1 MIKALQTKLGLTPDG
16 VFGPK
21 TLKAFTQYFKLSN
34 LRAAHF
40 FGQLAHE
47 TADFKISTENL
58 NYSAEGLL
66 KTFPRY
72 FTAETAAEYARQ
84 PERIANRVYANRMG
98 NVLPGDGYKYRG
110 RGAIQL
116 TGFTNYGAF
125 AKYAKRPDVLSN
137 PDIVATELAFDSAFF
152 FFERNSL
159 WTICD
164 HGLDAVTQLTKRIN
178 GGTNG
183 LEDRIAKTK
192 KYYSIL
198 EGK

>member
-1 MIKALQTKLGLTPDG
+1 MIKTLQTKLGLTPDG

-21 TLKAFTQYFKLSN
+21 TLKAFAQYFKLSN

-84 PERIANRVYANRMG
+84 PEKIANRVYANRMG
-98 NVLPGDGYKYRG
+98 NILPGDGYKYRG

-164 HGLDAVTQLTKRIN
+164 HGLDAATQLTKKIN

-183 LEDRIAKTK
+183 LDDRIAKTK
-192 KYYSIL
+192 KFYAIL
-198 EGK
+198 ES

>member
-21 TLKAFTQYFKLSN
+21 TLRAFANYFKLSN

-47 TADFKISTENL
+47 TGDFKISTENL

-66 KTFPRY
+66 KTFPKY
-72 FTAETAAEYARQ
+72 FTAETAAQYARQ
-84 PERIANRVYANRMG
+84 PEKIANRVYGNRMG

-137 PDIVATELAFDSAFF
+137 PDIVANELAFDSAFF

-164 HGLDAVTQLTKRIN
+164 HGLDAVTQLTKKIN
-178 GGTNG
+178 GGTHG
-183 LEDRIAKTK
+183 LDDRIAKTN
-192 KYYSIL
+192 KYYAIL